1 MNPWPLERRVSS
13 LPLCVV
19 TGKSLLPPIRRPAVW
34 NFVFLIWKILCNI
47 PLKWGHNVVYY
58 SQAEPALMYD
68 SVHVFAKGLSA
79 LDRSHVLKPANLS
92 CDLEQPWDDGLSLYN
107 YINSVSNKR
116 FLLPNLLLFW
126 SIQTVPQLS
135 ENIDGY
141 LPYKSK

>member
-1 MNPWPLERRVSS
+1 ML
-13 LPLCVV
+13 
-19 TGKSLLPPIRRPAVW
+19 
-34 NFVFLIWKILCNI
+34 
-47 PLKWGHNVVYY
+47 YY

-107 YINSVSNKR
+107 YINSVSNER
-116 FLLPNLLLFW
+116 CLLPNLLRIR
-126 SIQTVPQLS
+126 SIQRVPQLS

-141 LPYKSK
+141 IS